1 MSKLSEQC
9 QIQGL
14 NGVDV
19 KVGDYMGCC
28 DCGLIH
34 KMYYVLMD
42 EKNQPF
48 HLPKGVTL
56 MLRSYR
62 EEGLTSEARATK
74 VFKCTPK
81 EESK

>member
-1 MSKLSEQC
+1 MPKLSEQC

-14 NGVDV
+14 NGEWVPV
-19 KVGDYMGCC
+19 ADYQGCC
-28 DCGLIH
+28 DCGLVH
-34 KMYYVLMD
+34 RMEYKLVD
-42 EKNQPF
+42 E
-48 HLPKGVTL
+48 HGVDVSDL
-56 MLRSYR
+56 VNLRLLVRSYR